1 MGGLIESLYEDKL
14 KACEDASMVRSHIVG
29 FRFGLS
35 QFLIFI
41 SFTIMFYFG
50 SLILNSNPNSVTVLS
65 LFSSIFAVIW
75 PGWTSGSN
83 FFRSPDLKNTKIA
96 SANNFSIIDSID

>member
-1 MGGLIESLYEDKL
+1 
-14 KACEDASMVRSHIVG
+14 MVRSHIVG

-35 QFLIFI
+35 QFLIFV

-65 LFSSIFAVIW
+65 LFSSIFSVIW

-83 FFRSPDLKNTKIA
+83 FFRSPNLKNTKIVA
-96 SANNFSIIDSID
+96 ANNFSIIDSID